1 MKFLNK
7 NLRASEKELKSLKGS
22 FVELYNNINSK
33 YQKILEEKKNLNS
46 YKNSLLQEFENKS
59 LKLEEELTLEK
70 ANLLSRRE
78 KQEAEFRKKLE
89 LIEERTSELKGVYNN
104 VFSSVNWLK
113 NKYEDF
119 YFLLDEK
126 SIVYPKGRYATKC
139 SEAQKEFAR
148 ENKVLRRKVLDLEQQ
163 LNQIESLIPDVEEIV
178 DITSEDKYL
187 DDVEVDT
194 TDKIDLLVKQ
204 TEQIQLSRTEI
215 LQIALDRYVN
225 RKMSKSA
232 VGQDYERFIGYLYEQ
247 QGYKVQYHGIKKGL
261 ADLGID
267 LICTKGK
274 ETLLIQCKNWSKSK
288 NIHENAINQ
297 LFGTSM
303 KFYLDRWEVN
313 KYKSKG
319 SLFEDIG
326 IPFNED
332 FQPVFITTTELSAT
346 ALEFAEALR
355 IQILTIPYEKNY
367 PRIKCNVGK
376 DQFGKITRIYHLPFD
391 QKYDITQNILNG
403 GENVLTIGEA
413 EEKGYRKAFRWRGE

>member
-1 MKFLNK
+1 MKFFSNRLNNRLQELLKLKEEFVAINQKLINTEK
-7 NLRASEKELKSLKGS
+7 NIINEKESLIRLREGI
-22 FVELYNNINSK
+22 NNDK
-33 YQKILEEKKNLNS
+33 ED
-46 YKNSLLQEFENKS
+46 
-59 LKLEEELTLEK
+59 
-70 ANLLSRRE
+70 
-78 KQEAEFRKKLE
+78 
-89 LIEERTSELKGVYNN
+89 LKGVYEN
-104 VFSSVNWLK
+104 VFTSVEWLK
-113 NKYEDF
+113 DKYADF

-126 SIVYPKGRYATKC
+126 SVVYPKGRSATKC

-148 ENKVLRRKVLDLEQQ
+148 ENKLLRRKVLDLEQQ
-163 LNQIESLIPDVEEIV
+163 LSQIKSLIPDLEEIV

-194 TDKIDLLVKQ
+194 TDKIDLLVKK

-215 LQIALDRYVN
+215 LQTALERYVN

-232 VGQDYERFIGYLYEQ
+232 VGKEYERYIGYLYEQ

-303 KFYLDRWEVN
+303 KYYLDKWEVN

-332 FQPVFITTTELSAT
+332 FKPVFITTTELSST
-346 ALEFAEALR
+346 AIEFAEALR
-355 IQILTIPYEKNY
+355 VEVLTIPYEKNY
-367 PRIKCNVGK
+367 PRIKCNIGK
-376 DQFGKITRIYHLPFD
+376 DEYGNTTRIYHLPFD

-403 GENVLTIGEA
+403 GENVLTIEEA
-413 EEKGYRKAFRWRGE
+413 EKKDYRKAFRWRGD

>member
-1 MKFLNK
+1 MKFFSNRLNNRLQELLTLKEEFVAINQKLITTEK
-7 NLRASEKELKSLKGS
+7 NIINEKESLIRLKEGI
-22 FVELYNNINSK
+22 NNDK
-33 YQKILEEKKNLNS
+33 E
-46 YKNSLLQEFENKS
+46 
-59 LKLEEELTLEK
+59 
-70 ANLLSRRE
+70 
-78 KQEAEFRKKLE
+78 
-89 LIEERTSELKGVYNN
+89 ELKGVYEN
-104 VFSSVNWLK
+104 VFTSVEWLK
-113 NKYEDF
+113 DKYADF

-126 SIVYPKGRYATKC
+126 SVVYPKGRSATKC

-148 ENKVLRRKVLDLEQQ
+148 ENKALRRKVLDLEQQ
-163 LNQIESLIPDVEEIV
+163 LYQIKSLIPDVEEII
-178 DITSEDKYL
+178 DISTEDKYIE
-187 DDVEVDT
+187 DIEVDIS
-194 TDKIDLLVKQ
+194 DKIDYLVKYE
-204 TEQIQLSRTEI
+204 EQRELSKEEI
-215 LQIALDRYVN
+215 LQRALDRYVK

-232 VGQDYERFIGYLYEQ
+232 VGKDYERYIGYLYEQ
-247 QGYKVQYHGIKKGL
+247 KGYKVQYHGIKKGL
-261 ADLGID
+261 GDLGID
-267 LICTKGK
+267 LICSRGK

-303 KFYLDRWEVN
+303 KYYLDKWEIN

-332 FQPVFITTTELSAT
+332 FKPIFITTTELSST

-355 IQILTIPYEKNY
+355 IEVMTIPYEKNY
-367 PRIKCNVGK
+367 PRIKCNIGK
-376 DQFGKITRIYHLPFD
+376 DLNGLTSKIYHLPFD